1 MAAQPKRRH
10 STYRKGKRRAA
21 IKLKFLSIV
30 NKKKASF
37 LSK

>member
-1 MAAQPKRRH
+1 MAAQPKRKH

-21 IKLKFLSIV
+21 IKRKFLSTV